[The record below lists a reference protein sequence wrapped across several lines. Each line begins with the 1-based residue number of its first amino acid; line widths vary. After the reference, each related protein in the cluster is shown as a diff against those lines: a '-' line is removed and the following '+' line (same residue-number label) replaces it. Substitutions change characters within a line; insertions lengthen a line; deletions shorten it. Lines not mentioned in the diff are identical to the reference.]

1 MTKRN
6 FHFFDKTMTI
16 DICSI
21 VEGQGEIAAVPLL
34 VRRLGAILR
43 PNLDMNVLRPIRVPR
58 NKVIKQGE
66 LERAIEFAMRQSRPP
81 RVLLILL
88 DSDDDPPCI
97 FGPDLAARALKARSD
112 VIFSVVLANREFES
126 WFLSALE
133 SLQGCCGLAKNLL
146 SLTNSETKR
155 DAKGEL
161 SKHMKDRIYSP
172 VPDQAK
178 LTAKFDMDLARRNSD
193 SFDKCW
199 REIERLLIEGAG
211 QAG

>member
-1 MTKRN
+1 MILN
-6 FHFFDKTMTI
+6 V
-16 DICSI
+16 CSI
-21 VEGQGEIAAVPLL
+21 VEGHGEVAAVPFLL
-34 VRRLGAILR
+34 RRIRDYVKPDLQVNILH
-43 PNLDMNVLRPIRVPR
+43 PIRVPR
-58 NKVIKQGE
+58 HKILKQGE
-66 LERAIEFAMRQSRPP
+66 LERAIELAMRQSRPP
-81 RVLLILL
+81 RVLFILL

-97 FGPDLAARALKARSD
+97 FGPDLMARARKARSD
-112 VIFSVVLANREFES
+112 VVFGVVLANREFES

-133 SLQGCCGLAKNLL
+133 SLQGRCGLAENLP

-178 LTAKFDMDLARRNSD
+178 LTAIFDMQLARRNSD

-199 REIERLLIEGAG
+199 REIERLFIEGDKIPQQIA
-211 QAG
+211 